1 MDKTQLLKFSK
12 NIQEYSSWNSI
23 TNLNFQENITKF
35 IIYFNDNLNFD
46 NNATRLLLES
56 HILSSPK
63 KLYLFI
69 AQI

>member
-1 MDKTQLLKFSK
+1 MDKTQLLKYSK

-23 TNLNFQENITKF
+23 TNLNFQENISKF
-35 IIYFNDNLNFD
+35 IIYFYDNLNFD
-46 NNATRLLLES
+46 NNVASLVSES